1 MIFSNSKLYDILK
14 WIALIALDAVGL
26 FYSTVAAIWGLPFGD
41 EVLKTCAALSLCIG
55 TLIGVS
61 SARYKSM
68 IDGAKEGKITV
79 LNVID
84 KDDDGENDGN

>member
-1 MIFSNSKLYDILK
+1 MIFKNGKLYDILK
-14 WIALIALDAVGL
+14 WVSLTALDALGL
-26 FYSTVAAIWGLPFGD
+26 LYSTVAAIWGLPFGD

-61 SARYKSM
+61 SIRYKSM

-84 KDDDGENDGN
+84 KDEDGDGE

>member
-14 WIALIALDAVGL
+14 WVSLTALDALGL
-26 FYSTVAAIWGLPFGD
+26 LYSTVAAIWGLPFGD

-61 SARYKSM
+61 SVRYKSM

-84 KDDDGENDGN
+84 KDEDGDGE

>member
-1 MIFSNSKLYDILK
+1 MIFKNSKLYDILK
-14 WIALIALDAVGL
+14 WVSLTALDALGL
-26 FYSTVAAIWGLPFGD
+26 LYSTVAAIWGLPFGD

-68 IDGAKEGKITV
+68 IDGAREGKITV

-84 KDDDGENDGN
+84 KDEDGDGE